1 MSISNCFSKFY
12 ENVIKNELVKSMNVT
27 LSPLISAYR
36 KSYKT
41 KHVLLRLLEEWRED
55 PDNNKTVGGILM
67 DLSMAFDYVPAV
79 LIIT

>member
-27 LSPLISAYR
+27 LSPLI
-36 KSYKT
+36 
-41 KHVLLRLLEEWRED
+41 LEEWRED